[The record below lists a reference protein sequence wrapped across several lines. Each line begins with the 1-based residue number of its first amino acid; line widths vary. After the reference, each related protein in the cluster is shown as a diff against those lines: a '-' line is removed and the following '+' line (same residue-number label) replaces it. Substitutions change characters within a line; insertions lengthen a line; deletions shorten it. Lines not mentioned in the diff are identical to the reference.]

1 MKKLF
6 FISLGLALLAVA
18 SCGGQEQTT
27 QKEESKATVQ
37 KEEAPID
44 TLADKDATRE
54 YVDTLNGHI
63 YHITIERRH
72 DEDLPI
78 VEDVLGTRFYD
89 NVVTVVVRE
98 GSKETYRRTFHK
110 KQFLEYL
117 SEDDIEHGTLAGI
130 GYFEEFS
137 TNDKLVFTSQVC
149 VPGMDGGTYLRLELF
164 PKNWSL
170 KIQRDETTDIEVVPQ
185 QEDEGV

>member
-72 DEDLPI
+72 D
-78 VEDVLGTRFYD
+78 G
-89 NVVTVVVRE
+89 
-98 GSKETYRRTFHK
+98 
-110 KQFLEYL
+110 
-117 SEDDIEHGTLAGI
+117 
-130 GYFEEFS
+130 
-137 TNDKLVFTSQVC
+137 
-149 VPGMDGGTYLRLELF
+149 
-164 PKNWSL
+164 
-170 KIQRDETTDIEVVPQ
+170 
-185 QEDEGV
+185 